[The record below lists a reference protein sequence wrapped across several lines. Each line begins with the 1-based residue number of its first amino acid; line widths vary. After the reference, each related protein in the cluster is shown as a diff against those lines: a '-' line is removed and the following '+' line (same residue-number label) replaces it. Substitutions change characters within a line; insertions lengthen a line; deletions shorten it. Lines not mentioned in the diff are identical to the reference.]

1 MENSKTA
8 CYPKILVTSCL
19 QEVALYE
26 RFQLEGFDLEYFDVL
41 DVK

>member
-19 QEVALYE
+19 QEMAK
-26 RFQLEGFDLEYFDVL
+26 RFQLEGFDLEYFGVL
-41 DVK
+41 DVT